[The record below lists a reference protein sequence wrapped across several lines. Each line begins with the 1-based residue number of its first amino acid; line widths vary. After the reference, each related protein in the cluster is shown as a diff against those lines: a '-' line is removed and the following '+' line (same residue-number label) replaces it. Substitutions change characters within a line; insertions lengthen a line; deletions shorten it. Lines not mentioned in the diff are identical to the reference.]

1 MFLLVWCEVR
11 CHINVPQAQ
20 SPIKLDNNTNER
32 LPLSVGRGALLRA
45 EPRVSRED
53 GRARQFAAPPPR
65 SALSDGGV
73 DSEQEA
79 TGLIGKHVPVTCV
92 SPGRA

>member
-1 MFLLVWCEVR
+1 M
-11 CHINVPQAQ
+11 PQAQ

-45 EPRVSRED
+45 EPRASRED
-53 GRARQFAAPPPR
+53 GRARQFAVAAAPPPR